1 MIRLFLPLSLLC
13 VLAIA
18 PGCVAVVAGAAAAG
32 TMAYVSNESAKSY
45 PAAPDA
51 AWTATLEALR
61 DVGYAVDPSALPYA
75 SGRDEFEIED
85 VKIQVRGGDAGTTRV
100 WVRVGTFNNEKN
112 REKAASIHAAI
123 AKRLGV

>member
-1 MIRLFLPLSLLC
+1 MMRLILPALLA
-13 VLAIA
+13 VLLALT

-45 PAAPDA
+45 AASPDA

-61 DVGYAVDPSALPYA
+61 DVGYAVDPSAMPYQ
-75 SGRDEFEIED
+75 SGRDEFEMED

-112 REKAASIHAAI
+112 REKAAAIHAAL
-123 AKRLGV
+123 AKRLGL